1 MYAEIAD
8 ISAMEANMTAQQAVV
23 LRIKELMKEK
33 KLTIN
38 KLAELS
44 GVHHSTLDAML
55 SLDSTI
61 KNTGVT
67 TIKRLC
73 QGMGISFSKFWK
85 SKLFDNLD
93 YEE

>member
-1 MYAEIAD
+1 
-8 ISAMEANMTAQQAVV
+8 MEAIMTAQQAVV
-23 LRIKELMKEK
+23 LRVKELLEQK
-33 KLTIN
+33 KMTVN
-38 KLAELS
+38 RLAELS

-55 SLDSTI
+55 APDSTI

-73 QGMGISFSKFWK
+73 QGFNISFSSFWK
-85 SKLFDNLD
+85 SKVFNNLD

>member
-1 MYAEIAD
+1 
-8 ISAMEANMTAQQAVV
+8 MTTQQAVA
-23 LRIKELMKEK
+23 LRIKELMEQK
-33 KLTIN
+33 KMTIN

-44 GVHHSTLDAML
+44 GVHHSTLDAIL
-55 SLDSTI
+55 SADSTI

-73 QGMGISFSKFWK
+73 QGLGITFSKFWK
-85 SKLFDNLD
+85 SKIFDNLD

>member
-1 MYAEIAD
+1 
-8 ISAMEANMTAQQAVV
+8 MTTQQAVV
-23 LRIKELMKEK
+23 LRVKELMEQKR
-33 KLTIN
+33 LSTN

-55 SLDSTI
+55 RPNSTI
-61 KNTGVT
+61 KNTGIT

-73 QGMGISFSKFWK
+73 QGLNISFSKFWK
-85 SKLFDNLD
+85 SKLFDQLD